1 MIRQARD
8 RKPDDPFARA
18 LRRSHGEPEAEGTR
32 AAAAF
37 ALVAEKVHQPHRQ
50 LTRIMETAEEISKVT
65 AESTKSSPTGENMAS
80 QQDRDARQDQ
90 GSRTEAARFS
100 VLDRSRTREGHTDAE
115 ALRDTVR
122 LARELE
128 GLGYHRFWVS
138 EHHGV
143 PGVAGSAPT
152 VLAAAVAAATRT
164 IRVGTGGVMLP
175 NHQPLVVAEQFG
187 VLESLFPGR
196 IDMGLGRSVGFTDG
210 VRKALGR
217 DKGVAEDFAGQL
229 EELLG
234 WFRGTSPTGVH
245 ARPSEGLTVPPFV
258 LAMGEGAT
266 IAARAGLP
274 MVIGDLRNREKMRR
288 GIDHYRARFRPSPWA
303 PEPYVVV
310 SGTIAVAA
318 TPQEARR
325 LLVPEAWSMAYS
337 RTHGTFPPLPP
348 AERVEAL
355 TMSAKE
361 RGLYESGL
369 AGHLAG
375 TEEQVAH
382 ELATLLKE
390 TGAQEV
396 LVTTST
402 YDREAL
408 LDSYRRLARIIT
420 GVPLA

>member
-1 MIRQARD
+1 MSSVI
-8 RKPDDPFARA
+8 
-18 LRRSHGEPEAEGTR
+18 
-32 AAAAF
+32 AA
-37 ALVAEKVHQPHRQ
+37 
-50 LTRIMETAEEISKVT
+50 T
-65 AESTKSSPTGENMAS
+65 
-80 QQDRDARQDQ
+80 
-90 GSRTEAARFS
+90 RFS
-100 VLDRSRTREGHTDAE
+100 VLDRSRTREGGTNAQ
-115 ALRDTVR
+115 ALQDTVR

-152 VLAAAVAAATRT
+152 VLAAAVAAATDT

-217 DKGVAEDFAGQL
+217 GKDDADDFVVQL

-245 ARPSEGLTVPPFV
+245 ARPAEGLTVPPFV
-258 LAMGEGAT
+258 LAMGEGAA

-274 MVIGDLRNREKMRR
+274 MVIGDLRNRDRMRR
-288 GIDHYRARFRPSPWA
+288 GIDHYRAHFRPSPWA
-303 PEPYVVV
+303 REPYVVI
-310 SGTIAVAA
+310 SGTVAVAA
-318 TPQEARR
+318 TPAKARR
-325 LLVPEAWSMAYS
+325 LLIPEAWAMAYS

-348 AERVEAL
+348 VERVEGLAM
-355 TMSAKE
+355 TEKE
-361 RGLYESGL
+361 RGFYEGGL
-369 AGHLAG
+369 AGHIAG
-375 TEEQVAH
+375 TEDQVAH
-382 ELATLLKE
+382 ELETVLKE
-390 TGAQEV
+390 TAAQEV

-408 LDSYRRLARIIT
+408 LDSYRRLATIT
-420 GVPLA
+420 SG

>member
-1 MIRQARD
+1 MSSAIA
-8 RKPDDPFARA
+8 
-18 LRRSHGEPEAEGTR
+18 
-32 AAAAF
+32 
-37 ALVAEKVHQPHRQ
+37 
-50 LTRIMETAEEISKVT
+50 
-65 AESTKSSPTGENMAS
+65 ST
-80 QQDRDARQDQ
+80 
-90 GSRTEAARFS
+90 RFS

-115 ALRDTVR
+115 ALRDTVG

-128 GLGYHRFWVS
+128 TLGYHRLWVS

-152 VLAAAVAAATRT
+152 VLAAAVAGATHT

-196 IDMGLGRSVGFTDG
+196 IDMGLGRSVGFTGG

-217 DKGVAEDFAGQL
+217 DKGDAEDFEAQL
-229 EELLG
+229 QELLG
-234 WFRGTSPTGVH
+234 WFRGMSPTGVH
-245 ARPSEGLTVPPFV
+245 ARPAEGLNVPPFV
-258 LAMGEGAT
+258 LAMGEGAA

-274 MVIGDLRNREKMRR
+274 MVIGDLRSREKMQR
-288 GIDHYRARFRPSPWA
+288 GIDHYRAHFRPSSWA
-303 PEPYVVV
+303 SEPYVVI

-318 TPQEARR
+318 TPEQARR
-325 LLVPEAWSMAYS
+325 LLIPEAWSMAYS

-348 AERVEAL
+348 AERVEGM
-355 TMSAKE
+355 TMTDKE
-361 RGLYESGL
+361 RGFYESGL
-369 AGHLAG
+369 AGHIAG

-382 ELATLLKE
+382 ELETVLKE

-402 YDREAL
+402 YDRTAL
-408 LDSYRRLARIIT
+408 LDSYRRLAR
-420 GVPLA
+420 LW

>member
-1 MIRQARD
+1 MSSVIA
-8 RKPDDPFARA
+8 
-18 LRRSHGEPEAEGTR
+18 
-32 AAAAF
+32 
-37 ALVAEKVHQPHRQ
+37 
-50 LTRIMETAEEISKVT
+50 
-65 AESTKSSPTGENMAS
+65 ST
-80 QQDRDARQDQ
+80 
-90 GSRTEAARFS
+90 RFS
-100 VLDRSRTREGHTDAE
+100 VLDRSRTREGRPAGE

-122 LARELE
+122 LAREVE
-128 GLGYHRFWVS
+128 GLGYERFWVS

-152 VLAAAVAAATRT
+152 VLVAAVAAATRT

-175 NHQPLVVAEQFG
+175 NHRTLVVAEQFG

-217 DKGVAEDFAGQL
+217 DKEDAEDFAAQVD
-229 EELLG
+229 ELLG

-245 ARPSEGLTVPPFV
+245 ARPAEGLTVPPFV
-258 LAMGEGAT
+258 LAMGEGAA

-288 GIDHYRARFRPSPWA
+288 GIDHYREHFRPSPWA
-303 PEPYVVV
+303 QEPYVVV

-355 TMSAKE
+355 TMTAKE
-361 RGLYESGL
+361 RGFYESGL
-369 AGHLAG
+369 AGHIAG

-382 ELATLLKE
+382 ELETVLKE

-408 LDSYRRLARIIT
+408 LDSYRRLARI
-420 GVPLA
+420 VAPA

>member
-1 MIRQARD
+1 MTHLI
-8 RKPDDPFARA
+8 
-18 LRRSHGEPEAEGTR
+18 
-32 AAAAF
+32 AA
-37 ALVAEKVHQPHRQ
+37 
-50 LTRIMETAEEISKVT
+50 T
-65 AESTKSSPTGENMAS
+65 
-80 QQDRDARQDQ
+80 
-90 GSRTEAARFS
+90 RFS
-100 VLDRSRTREGHTDAE
+100 VLDRSRTREGHSNAE

-122 LARELE
+122 FAQELE

-175 NHQPLVVAEQFG
+175 NHRPLVVAEQFG

-217 DKGVAEDFAGQL
+217 GKDDADDFAGQL
-229 EELLG
+229 DELLG

-245 ARPSEGLTVPPFV
+245 ARPAEGLTVPPFV
-258 LAMGEGAT
+258 LAMGEGAA

-274 MVIGDLRNREKMRR
+274 MVIGDLRGRDRMQR
-288 GIDHYRARFRPSPWA
+288 GIDHYRTHFRPSPWA
-303 PEPYVVV
+303 PEPYVVI

-318 TPQEARR
+318 TPADARR
-325 LLVPEAWSMAYS
+325 LLIPEAWSMAHS
-337 RTHGTFPPLPP
+337 RTHGTFPPLPA

-355 TMSAKE
+355 TMTAKE
-361 RGLYESGL
+361 RDLYESGL
-369 AGHLAG
+369 TGHIAG
-375 TEEQVAH
+375 TEDQVAH
-382 ELATLLKE
+382 ELETVLKE

-396 LVTTST
+396 LVTTSSH
-402 YDREAL
+402 DRDAL
-408 LDSYRRLARIIT
+408 LDSYRRLASI
-420 GVPLA
+420 VSD